1 MEHITQN
8 HSVLVGLSERERGSV
23 LVFSKSQRND
33 REGGRGRETKE
44 RERER
49 ERAAAEYKPLSRWLQ
64 LDLSSST
71 HTCTHTG
78 TREVEGSESTNQRK
92 PFRGCMSVVVHFNP

>member
-49 ERAAAEYKPLSRWLQ
+49 ERERE
-64 LDLSSST
+64 SSSRIQT
-71 HTCTHTG
+71 T
-78 TREVEGSESTNQRK
+78 EPLVAAGS
-92 PFRGCMSVVVHFNP
+92 F